1 MTKRDPFG
9 QRGQLAAVGGR
20 NDDQRVISEL
30 AHGEQVLWS
39 GKPDNRRWLY
49 PEDLVLVP
57 FSLIWGGFAIFWETS
72 VLTATSA
79 HKDAATRL
87 VFSLWGMPFVLIGLY
102 LILGR
107 VFIRRWLRRRSLYAL
122 TDERVLLFSQSWRG
136 SSRVKMI
143 WLSSRPPLE
152 KHIGRN
158 GQGTLC
164 VGQTAPGQRWLGGST
179 GWPGAA
185 MMKGSAIVL
194 ADIPDAAGV
203 YAQIA
208 QQIASAGRAVA

>member
-1 MTKRDPFG
+1 
-9 QRGQLAAVGGR
+9 
-20 NDDQRVISEL
+20 
-30 AHGEQVLWS
+30 
-39 GKPDNRRWLY
+39 
-49 PEDLVLVP
+49 
-57 FSLIWGGFAIFWETS
+57 
-72 VLTATSA
+72 
-79 HKDAATRL
+79 
-87 VFSLWGMPFVLIGLY
+87 MPFVLIGLY

-122 TDERVLLFSQSWRG
+122 TDERVLLFSQSSRG

>member
-1 MTKRDPFG
+1 M
-9 QRGQLAAVGGR
+9 V
-20 NDDQRVISEL
+20 SEL

-49 PEDLVLVP
+49 AEDLVLVP
-57 FSLIWGGFAIFWETS
+57 FSLLWGGFAIFWEIS
-72 VLTATSA
+72 VLTSGHQRGATQIF
-79 HKDAATRL
+79 
-87 VFSLWGMPFVLIGLY
+87 FSLWGVPFVLIGLY

-107 VFIRRWLRRRSLYAL
+107 IFVRRWLRRRSLYVL
-122 TDERVLLFSQSWRG
+122 TNERVLSFSYSWRG
-136 SSRVKMI
+136 GLGVRVI
-143 WLSSRPPLE
+143 WLDSRPPLE

-164 VGQTAPGQRWLGGST
+164 VGQTAPGQRWLGSNT

-185 MMKGSAIVL
+185 MKGSAIVL
-194 ADIPDAAGV
+194 TDIPDAASV

-208 QQIASAGRAVA
+208 QQIASAG